1 MASAP
6 LGLIPAGT
14 VASDIE
20 IDLLIVGAGTGMAAA
35 LAASELGLSVLV
47 VEKSHHVGGST
58 ARSGEPS
65 GYRPARSCG
74 PRERVT
80 PWSGRVPTYGRWSR
94 AARRTRAVTAS
105 WSMRRRP
112 STC

>member
-58 ARSGEPS
+58 ARSG
-65 GYRPARSCG
+65 GALWLPAS
-74 PRERVT
+74 PVL
-80 PWSGRVPTYGRWSR
+80 R
-94 AARRTRAVTAS
+94 AAGTGDSV
-105 WSMRRRP
+105 
-112 STC
+112 